1 MSIFKKFNPQDV
13 SISSFDTHKSWEI
26 TPSNSASKGVG
37 IFTSYYSS
45 ASSDNFSTTDPNN
58 TRKWFQLDK
67 LYYRNYPVSPD
78 LYKNVE
84 ISTINR
90 LGDWDELNTP
100 GVIRGA
106 NSLFG
111 NPDYDTT
118 ERKIYDRLNIISVPS
133 KMYGR
138 KIKPKTFSI
147 SGSFSNGALSKIIGD
162 DGKENLFDTKW
173 NSYTFIDNANRAL
186 YIDVHR
192 NFRKYASSSVT
203 DTQLTD
209 GSLRYNEY
217 GVNKVTYSSGL
228 LGTKI
233 DFNSSNSS
241 SIEVYHNNNFNFNK
255 DTDFAITSYITSD
268 SNNGSRF
275 SLSFAKSSS
284 VSSESPTPSDVTFK
298 SDGSKMFVGDFQ
310 NDEIYEYT
318 LSTPWDV
325 TTKSFITSA
334 SFSGSIER
342 NIYLKP
348 DGTRLYSNNFSST
361 TSSLYEYTLSTP
373 WDVTTLTFSQSK
385 DLSQYGSF
393 ERGLFIKPDGTKL
406 YTVTGITKKINEYNL
421 STPYSISTLSFNQ
434 SASLST
440 TPLEVGFSSNG
451 EKIYILNSDDT
462 ISKGYLSTP
471 YDISTIGVIETSNTL
486 NPYSTGPT
494 GLFLKPEI
502 DPSSIFVADI
512 INDSIIEYSTL
523 DKKQWII
530 TKAFSEDYI
539 PSPLD
544 TELTFEL
551 KQREFIPQYPFAVY
565 IENGFIHF
573 ERNDGQNISVISSSI
588 DNQRHHICANKTGSM
603 LELYKD
609 GVKIASGSDNS
620 EFFLQNKSNILIG
633 TKNKKEGFYTGSL
646 EHIMIF
652 DKSLSSANIT
662 AISESVINSPNIGNI
677 FYEQGFATITNP
689 TYQDIL
695 FTSSSISHSYSINFS
710 ASHLIYENEFICNV
724 EPDEFLFTNNI
735 TARKIPSDE
744 VAEMAD
750 FTTGSNFRPYVTS
763 IGLYNNEGDLLAIGK
778 LGQPVKMPNKID
790 TNFIVRFDK

>member
-1 MSIFKKFNPQDV
+1 MSMFKKFNPQDV

-45 ASSDNFSTTDPNN
+45 ASSDNFSTTDPNH

-90 LGDWDELNTP
+90 LGDWSNFNTP
-100 GVIRGA
+100 GTIKGA

-118 ERKIYDRLNIISVPS
+118 ERKIYDKLNIISVPS

-147 SGSFSNGALSKIIGD
+147 SGSFSNGALSKIISD

-209 GSLRYNEY
+209 DSLRYNEY

-255 DTDFAITSYITSD
+255 DTDFAITSYVTSD
-268 SNNGSRF
+268 T
-275 SLSFAKSSS
+275 SS
-284 VSSESPTPSDVTFK
+284 V
-298 SDGSKMFVGDFQ
+298 
-310 NDEIYEYT
+310 Y
-318 LSTPWDV
+318 
-325 TTKSFITSA
+325 
-334 SFSGSIER
+334 R
-342 NIYLKP
+342 
-348 DGTRLYSNNFSST
+348 
-361 TSSLYEYTLSTP
+361 
-373 WDVTTLTFSQSK
+373 
-385 DLSQYGSF
+385 
-393 ERGLFIKPDGTKL
+393 
-406 YTVTGITKKINEYNL
+406 
-421 STPYSISTLSFNQ
+421 
-434 SASLST
+434 
-440 TPLEVGFSSNG
+440 
-451 EKIYILNSDDT
+451 
-462 ISKGYLSTP
+462 
-471 YDISTIGVIETSNTL
+471 
-486 NPYSTGPT
+486 
-494 GLFLKPEI
+494 
-502 DPSSIFVADI
+502 
-512 INDSIIEYSTL
+512 
-523 DKKQWII
+523 QWVV

-551 KQREFIPQYPFAVY
+551 KQREFVPQYPFAIY
-565 IENGFIHF
+565 IENGFVHF

-652 DKSLSSANIT
+652 DKSLLPANIT
-662 AISESVINSPNIGNI
+662 AISESIINSPNIGNI

-710 ASHLIYENEFICNV
+710 ASHLIYENEFVCNV
-724 EPDEFLFTNNI
+724 ESDEFLFTNNI